1 MIQVWKRKDCFG
13 EELVTQLK
21 QRRRAAGREVE
32 ASVAAI
38 IERVRSEGDAAV
50 RDYTLRFD
58 GSLPEKEELTKED
71 MRQSASSCDPGF
83 LAALGRAA
91 ENIRDFHRRQK
102 QQSWFET
109 RPDGVMTGQR
119 IRGLARVGIYVPG
132 GTAAYPSSVLM
143 NAIPAKIAEVGEIVM
158 ATPPPKDGRPN
169 PAIMAAALEAGVDRV
184 FQIGGAQAIA
194 ALAFGTQTVP
204 AVDKIV
210 GPGNIYVATAKKQLY
225 GTVGIDMVAGPSEIL
240 ILADETAN
248 PVFLAADL
256 MSQAEHDVLASA
268 ILLTDSE
275 SIADGTAAELSKQM
289 ERLSRRDIIA
299 KSLDSYG
306 AIVVCKSM
314 EEAVGFANK
323 LAPEHLEVCTANPME
338 YLGRIDNAGSV
349 FLGSYAPEPLGDYYA
364 GPNHVLPTGGTARF
378 FSPLSV
384 DSFVKK
390 SSFLYYTQAALS
402 QASEDIEILARAE
415 GLTAHANS
423 IAVREAVGLKGEEN
437 DAAIHPAADNEGD
450 GRFGAALP

>member
-1 MIQVWKRKDCFG
+1 MIQVWKRKDGFG
-13 EELVTQLK
+13 QELIAHLK
-21 QRRRAAGREVE
+21 QRRRAADRRVE
-32 ASVAAI
+32 SAVAAI

-58 GSLPEKEELTKED
+58 GSLPEKTELTKED
-71 MRQSASSCDPGF
+71 MRQSASSCSPEF
-83 LAALGRAA
+83 LDALGRAA
-91 ENIRDFHRRQK
+91 ENIRDFHQRQK

-143 NAIPAKIAEVGEIVM
+143 NAVPAKIAEVGEIVM
-158 ATPPPKDGRPN
+158 ATPPQKDGRPN

-184 FQIGGAQAIA
+184 FQIGGAQAVA
-194 ALAFGTQTVP
+194 ALAFGTETVP

-210 GPGNIYVATAKKQLY
+210 GPGNLYVATAKKQLY

-256 MSQAEHDVLASA
+256 MSQAEHDALASA

-275 SIADGTAAELSKQM
+275 AVADRTAKELFKQM

-299 KSLDSYG
+299 RSLDSYG

-314 EEAVGFANK
+314 EEAVGFAND
-323 LAPEHLEVCTANPME
+323 LAPEHLEVCTASPME

-390 SSFLYYTQAALS
+390 SSFLYYTQEALS
-402 QASEDIEILARAE
+402 RASEDIQILARAE

-423 IAVREAVGLKGEEN
+423 ITVREA
-437 DAAIHPAADNEGD
+437 D
-450 GRFGAALP
+450 GKQGR